1 MFLLTLWFLKNKLL
15 YYKKVMVSFNKLSQY
30 GLPFQLKVINQ
41 LLTNKEF
48 LLNIRDTIQEEYFD
62 NSSLQWIVTRTL
74 KYFDYYHTS
83 PTLEALQIEVKKL
96 DNDLLKTNV
105 IEQLRE
111 SYRIENSDVEYVRE
125 EFSNFCKNQQL
136 KKALLTSVDLLN
148 SGMYDDIRSL
158 IDSAL
163 KAGMDKNIGHE
174 YSKDVESR
182 YRPDARQIVPTPWED
197 INKLLMGG
205 LGGGDLGLVFGNPGG
220 GKSWMMV
227 AVAGH
232 AVKLGFNVVYYTLE
246 LGEVYVGKRFDAFFV
261 NEPVNQIHLHRKKTE
276 TEINRL
282 EGKLVVKEFS
292 MGKATIQTLESHI
305 QKLNDMDLKP
315 DLIIIDYIDLLRSPK
330 RSADRKDEIDDV
342 YVATKGLARDL
353 NIPIWSVSQ
362 VNRAGAQ
369 DDIIQGDKAAG
380 SYDKIMISDFC
391 LSLSRKKE
399 DKVNGTGRL
408 HVMKNR
414 YGMDGLTYNAKVD
427 TTTGHIDLDDN
438 NEGVDIAPTKTFNQ
452 STKPNDWDNSDIQK
466 LRNKLS
472 DFSNSI

>member
-1 MFLLTLWFLKNKLL
+1 
-15 YYKKVMVSFNKLSQY
+15 MVSFSRLSQY

-48 LLNIRDTIQEEYFD
+48 LLSIRDTIQNEYFD
-62 NSSLQWIVTRTL
+62 NQSLQWVVTQTL
-74 KYFDYYHTS
+74 KYFDKYHTS
-83 PTLEALQIEVKKL
+83 PTLESLHIEVKKL
-96 DNDLLKTNV
+96 DNEVLKTAV
-105 IEQLRE
+105 VEQLRE
-111 SYRIENSDVEYVRE
+111 SYRIDNNDAEYVRE

-136 KKALLTSVDLLN
+136 KSALLTSVDLLN

-182 YRPDARQIVPTPWED
+182 YRPDARVIIPTPWAD

-227 AVAGH
+227 AIAGH
-232 AVKLGFNVVYYTLE
+232 AVQQGFNVVYYTLE

-261 NEPVNQIHLHRKKTE
+261 DESVNQVHLHRKKVE
-276 TEINRL
+276 NEINRL
-282 EGKLVVKEFS
+282 EGKLIVKEFS
-292 MGKATIQTLESHI
+292 MGKATVQTLESHVS
-305 QKLNDMDLKP
+305 KLRDMDIKP

-330 RSADRKDEIDDV
+330 RNSDRKDEIDDV
-342 YVATKGLARDL
+342 YIAIKGMAREL
-353 NIPIWSVSQ
+353 NTPIWSVSQ
-362 VNRAGAQ
+362 VNRSGAQ

-391 LSLSRKKE
+391 MSLSRKKE
-399 DKVNGTGRL
+399 DKVNGTGRI
-408 HVMKNR
+408 HIMKNR
-414 YGMDGLTYNAKVD
+414 YGMDGITYNAQVD
-427 TTTGHIDLDDN
+427 TTTGHVSLSSGDDD
-438 NEGVDIAPTKTFNQ
+438 EV
-452 STKPNDWDNSDIQK
+452 STKIQSKSNSLSEWNNND
-466 LRNKLS
+466 LTKLS
-472 DFSNSI
+472 NKYTELEDLL

>member
-1 MFLLTLWFLKNKLL
+1 
-15 YYKKVMVSFNKLSQY
+15 MVSFNKLSQY

-48 LLNIRDTIQEEYFD
+48 LLNIRDTVQEEYFD
-62 NSSLQWIVTRTL
+62 NSSLQWIVARTL
-74 KYFDYYHTS
+74 KYFDQYHTS

-96 DNDLLKTNV
+96 DNELLKTNV

-111 SYRIENSDVEYVRE
+111 SYRIENSDADYVRQ

-246 LGEVYVGKRFDAFFV
+246 LGEVYVGKRFDAFFA
-261 NEPVNQIHLHRKKTE
+261 NEAVNQIHLHRKKIE
-276 TEINRL
+276 NEINKL

-305 QKLNDMDLKP
+305 QKLKDMDITP
-315 DLIIIDYIDLLRSPK
+315 DLVIIDYVDLLRSPK
-330 RSADRKDEIDDV
+330 RSFDRKDEIDDV

-438 NEGVDIAPTKTFNQ
+438 NEGVDLSPTKAFNQ
-452 STKPNDWDNSDIQK
+452 PTKSEDWDNSDILK
-466 LRNKLS
+466 LRNKFSTFS
-472 DFSNSI
+472 DSI

>member
-1 MFLLTLWFLKNKLL
+1 
-15 YYKKVMVSFNKLSQY
+15 MVSFNKLSQY

-62 NSSLQWIVTRTL
+62 NQSLQWIVTRTL
-74 KYFDYYHTS
+74 KYFDHYHTS

-96 DNDLLKTNV
+96 DNDVLKTAV
-105 IEQLRE
+105 VEQLRE
-111 SYRIENSDVEYVRE
+111 SYRIENQDIEYVRE

-136 KKALLTSVDLLN
+136 KKALLTSVELLN
-148 SGMYDDIRSL
+148 SGMYEDIRQL
-158 IDSAL
+158 IDNAL
-163 KAGMDKNIGHE
+163 KAGNEKNIGHE

-182 YRPDARQIVPTPWED
+182 YRPDAREIVPTPWTD

-205 LGGGDLGLVFGNPGG
+205 LGGGDLGLVFGGPGG

-227 AVAGH
+227 AIAGE
-232 AVKLGFNVVYYTLE
+232 AVKLGYNVVYYTLE
-246 LGEVYVGKRFDAFFV
+246 LGEVYVGKRFDAFFT
-261 NEPVNQIHLHRKKTE
+261 NESVNQIHLHRKKVE
-276 TEINRL
+276 NEINRL

-305 QKLNDMDLKP
+305 SKLKDMDIDP

-330 RSADRKDEIDDV
+330 RSSDRKDEIDDV
-342 YVATKGLARDL
+342 YMAVKGLAREM

-362 VNRAGAQ
+362 VNRSGAQ

-427 TTTGHIDLDDN
+427 TTTGHIELDDN
-438 NEGVDIAPTKTFNQ
+438 NEGVEIQ
-452 STKPNDWDNSDIQK
+452 STKSFTAPTNNGEWDNSDLLN
-466 LRNKLS
+466 LRNK
-472 DFSNSI
+472 FSEIEDLI

>member
-1 MFLLTLWFLKNKLL
+1 
-15 YYKKVMVSFNKLSQY
+15 MVSFSRLSQY

-48 LLNIRDTIQEEYFD
+48 LLSIRDTIQNEYFD
-62 NSSLQWIVTRTL
+62 NQSLQWVVTQTL
-74 KYFDYYHTS
+74 KYFDKYHTS
-83 PTLEALQIEVKKL
+83 PTLESLHIEVKKL
-96 DNDLLKTNV
+96 DNEVLKTAV
-105 IEQLRE
+105 VEQLRE
-111 SYRIENSDVEYVRE
+111 SYRIDNNDAEYVRE

-136 KKALLTSVDLLN
+136 KSALLTSVDLLN

-182 YRPDARQIVPTPWED
+182 YRPDARVIIPTPWAD

-227 AVAGH
+227 AIAGH
-232 AVKLGFNVVYYTLE
+232 AVQQGFNVVYYTLE

-261 NEPVNQIHLHRKKTE
+261 DESVNQVHLHRKKVE
-276 TEINRL
+276 NEINRL
-282 EGKLVVKEFS
+282 EGKLIVKEFS
-292 MGKATIQTLESHI
+292 MGKATVQTLESHVS
-305 QKLNDMDLKP
+305 KLRDMDIKP

-330 RSADRKDEIDDV
+330 RNSDRKDEIDDV
-342 YVATKGLARDL
+342 YIAIKGMAREL
-353 NIPIWSVSQ
+353 NTPIWSVSQ
-362 VNRAGAQ
+362 VNRSGAQ

-391 LSLSRKKE
+391 MSLSRKKE
-399 DKVNGTGRL
+399 DKVNGTGRI
-408 HVMKNR
+408 HIMKNR
-414 YGMDGLTYNAKVD
+414 YGMDGITYNAQVD
-427 TTTGHIDLDDN
+427 TTTGHVSLSSGDDD
-438 NEGVDIAPTKTFNQ
+438 EV
-452 STKPNDWDNSDIQK
+452 STKIQSKSNSLSEWNNND
-466 LRNKLS
+466 LTKLS
-472 DFSNSI
+472 NKYIELEDLL

>member
-1 MFLLTLWFLKNKLL
+1 
-15 YYKKVMVSFNKLSQY
+15 MVSFNKLSQY

-62 NSSLQWIVTRTL
+62 NQSLQWIVTRTL
-74 KYFDYYHTS
+74 KYFDHYHTS

-96 DNDLLKTNV
+96 ENDVLKTAV
-105 IEQLRE
+105 VEQLRE
-111 SYRIENSDVEYVRE
+111 SYRIENQDIEYVRE

-136 KKALLTSVDLLN
+136 KKALLTSVELLN
-148 SGMYDDIRSL
+148 SGMYEDIRQL
-158 IDSAL
+158 IDNAL
-163 KAGMDKNIGHE
+163 KAGTEKNIGHE

-182 YRPDARQIVPTPWED
+182 YRPDAREIVPTPWVE

-205 LGGGDLGLVFGNPGG
+205 LGGGDLGLVFGGPGG

-227 AVAGH
+227 AVAGT
-232 AVKLGFNVVYYTLE
+232 AVKLGYNVVYYTLE
-246 LGEVYVGKRFDAFFV
+246 LGEVYVGKRFDAFFT
-261 NEPVNQIHLHRKKTE
+261 NEPVNQIHLHRKKVE
-276 TEINRL
+276 NEINKL

-292 MGKATIQTLESHI
+292 MGKATIQTLEAHI
-305 QKLNDMDLKP
+305 SKLKDMDINP

-330 RSADRKDEIDDV
+330 RSSDRKDEIDDV
-342 YVATKGLARDL
+342 YMAVKGLARDL
-353 NIPIWSVSQ
+353 NTPIWSVSQ
-362 VNRAGAQ
+362 VNRSGAQ

-408 HVMKNR
+408 HIMKNR
-414 YGMDGLTYNAKVD
+414 YGMDGLTYNARVD
-427 TTTGHIDLDDN
+427 TTTGHIELEDN
-438 NEGVDIAPTKTFNQ
+438 NEGVEIAAAPKLTTDTN
-452 STKPNDWDNSDIQK
+452 WDNSDLQN
-466 LRNKLS
+466 LRNKFS
-472 DFSNSI
+472 DLEDLI

>member
-1 MFLLTLWFLKNKLL
+1 
-15 YYKKVMVSFNKLSQY
+15 MVSFNKLSLY

-48 LLNIRDTIQEEYFD
+48 LLSIRDTIQNEYFD
-62 NSSLQWIVTRTL
+62 NQSLQWIVTQTL
-74 KYFDYYHTS
+74 KYFDKYHTS
-83 PTLEALQIEVKKL
+83 PTLESLHIEVKKL
-96 DNDLLKTNV
+96 DNEVLKTAV
-105 IEQLRE
+105 VEQLRE
-111 SYRIENSDVEYVRE
+111 SYRIDSNDAEYVRE

-136 KKALLTSVDLLN
+136 KSALLTSVDLLN

-182 YRPDARQIVPTPWED
+182 YRPDARVIIPTPWAD

-227 AVAGH
+227 AIAGH
-232 AVKLGFNVVYYTLE
+232 AVQQGFNVVYYTLE

-261 NEPVNQIHLHRKKTE
+261 DESVNQVHLHRKKVE
-276 TEINRL
+276 NEINRL
-282 EGKLVVKEFS
+282 EGKLIVKEFS
-292 MGKATIQTLESHI
+292 MGKATVQTLESHVS
-305 QKLNDMDLKP
+305 KLRDMDIKP

-330 RSADRKDEIDDV
+330 RNSDRKDEIDDV
-342 YVATKGLARDL
+342 YIAIKGMAREL
-353 NIPIWSVSQ
+353 NTPVWSVSQ
-362 VNRAGAQ
+362 VNRSGAQ

-391 LSLSRKKE
+391 MSLSRKKE
-399 DKVNGTGRL
+399 DKVAGTGRI
-408 HVMKNR
+408 HIMKNR
-414 YGMDGLTYNAKVD
+414 YGMDGITYNAQVD
-427 TTTGHIDLDDN
+427 TTTGHVSLSGGDDD
-438 NEGVDIAPTKTFNQ
+438 EV
-452 STKPNDWDNSDIQK
+452 STKIQSKSNSLSEWNNND
-466 LRNKLS
+466 LTKLS
-472 DFSNSI
+472 NKYIELEDLL

>member
-1 MFLLTLWFLKNKLL
+1 
-15 YYKKVMVSFNKLSQY
+15 MVSFNRLSQY

-48 LLNIRDTIQEEYFD
+48 LLSIRDTIQNEYFD
-62 NSSLQWIVTRTL
+62 NQSLQWIVTQTL
-74 KYFDYYHTS
+74 KYFDKYHTS
-83 PTLEALQIEVKKL
+83 PTLESLHIEVKKL
-96 DNDLLKTNV
+96 DNEVLKTAV
-105 IEQLRE
+105 VEQLRE
-111 SYRIENSDVEYVRE
+111 SYKIDNNDAEYVRE

-136 KKALLTSVDLLN
+136 KSALLTSVDLLN

-182 YRPDARQIVPTPWED
+182 YRPDARTIIPTPWAD

-227 AVAGH
+227 ALAGH
-232 AVKLGFNVVYYTLE
+232 AVQQGFNVVYYTLE

-261 NEPVNQIHLHRKKTE
+261 NESVNQVHLHRKKVE
-276 TEINRL
+276 NEINRL
-282 EGKLVVKEFS
+282 EGKLIVKEFS
-292 MGKATIQTLESHI
+292 MGKATVQTLESHVS
-305 QKLNDMDLKP
+305 KLRDMDIKP

-330 RSADRKDEIDDV
+330 RNSDRKDEIDDV
-342 YVATKGLARDL
+342 YIAIKGLAREL
-353 NIPIWSVSQ
+353 NTPIWSVSQ
-362 VNRAGAQ
+362 VNRSGAQ

-391 LSLSRKKE
+391 MSLSRKKE
-399 DKVNGTGRL
+399 DKVNGTGRI
-408 HVMKNR
+408 HIMKNR
-414 YGMDGLTYNAKVD
+414 YGMDGMTYNAQVD
-427 TTTGHIDLDDN
+427 TTTGHVSLSGGDDDDEVNTKIQSKSNSLSEWNNNDL
-438 NEGVDIAPTKTFNQ
+438 T
-452 STKPNDWDNSDIQK
+452 
-466 LRNKLS
+466 KLS
-472 DFSNSI
+472 NKYTELEDLL

>member
-1 MFLLTLWFLKNKLL
+1 
-15 YYKKVMVSFNKLSQY
+15 MVSFSRLSQY

-48 LLNIRDTIQEEYFD
+48 LLSIRDTIQNEYFD
-62 NSSLQWIVTRTL
+62 NQSLQWIVTQTL
-74 KYFDYYHTS
+74 KYFDKYHTS
-83 PTLEALQIEVKKL
+83 PTLESLHIEVKKL
-96 DNDLLKTNV
+96 DNEVLKTAV
-105 IEQLRE
+105 VEQLRE
-111 SYRIENSDVEYVRE
+111 SYRIDNNDAEYVRE

-136 KKALLTSVDLLN
+136 KSALLTSVDLLN

-182 YRPDARQIVPTPWED
+182 YRPDARVIIPTPWAD

-227 AVAGH
+227 AIAGH
-232 AVKLGFNVVYYTLE
+232 AVQQGFNVVYYTLE

-261 NEPVNQIHLHRKKTE
+261 DESVNQVHLHRKKVE
-276 TEINRL
+276 NEINRL
-282 EGKLVVKEFS
+282 EGKLIVKEFS
-292 MGKATIQTLESHI
+292 MGKATVQTLESHVS
-305 QKLNDMDLKP
+305 KLRDMDIKP

-330 RSADRKDEIDDV
+330 RNSDRKDEIDDV
-342 YVATKGLARDL
+342 YIAIKGMAREL
-353 NIPIWSVSQ
+353 NTPIWSVSQ
-362 VNRAGAQ
+362 VNRSGAQ

-391 LSLSRKKE
+391 MSLSRKKE
-399 DKVNGTGRL
+399 DKVNGTGRI
-408 HVMKNR
+408 HIMKNR
-414 YGMDGLTYNAKVD
+414 YGMDGITYNAQVD
-427 TTTGHIDLDDN
+427 TTTGHVSLSSGDDD
-438 NEGVDIAPTKTFNQ
+438 EV
-452 STKPNDWDNSDIQK
+452 STKIQSKSNSLSEWNNND
-466 LRNKLS
+466 LTKLS
-472 DFSNSI
+472 NKYIELEDLL